1 MTNLD
6 HPEEFHRALSE
17 GAWLL
22 RQNRP
27 QDAMERLLPLWEIAP
42 SNPDVAINLGGA
54 YILQGKW
61 NKAVRVLN
69 RAAELHPE
77 NVMIWINL
85 AAAHLGRLELSG
97 PQQQERAIR
106 AYERA
111 LAIDPHAPNVHY
123 HLGLIHKDR
132 GDITRAA
139 NAFERALAVNPADA
153 DAKYWLAWLERQ
165 RLAQA
170 AAEAEVQADTNQP
183 VAGAEANDAAGI
195 PDGTTADRT
204 GNQGEQE

>member
-1 MTNLD
+1 MSNVD
-6 HPEEFHRALSE
+6 QPEEFQRALSE

-27 QDAMERLLPLWEIAP
+27 VEAMERLLPLYEIAP
-42 SNPDVAINLGGA
+42 TDPDVAINLGGA

-61 NKAVRVLN
+61 NKAERVLS
-69 RAAELHPE
+69 RAAQMHPD

-85 AAAHLGRLELSG
+85 GAAHLGRLELSG

-111 LAIDPHAPNVHY
+111 LELDPRAPNVNY

-132 GDITRAA
+132 GDLSQARM
-139 NAFERALAVNPADA
+139 AFEQALKVNPGDSDA
-153 DAKYWLAWLERQ
+153 EYWLGWLERRSQ
-165 RLAQA
+165 EA
-170 AAEAEVQADTNQP
+170 AAAADEDHSASSDGEN
-183 VAGAEANDAAGI
+183 AA
-195 PDGTTADRT
+195 
-204 GNQGEQE
+204 

>member
-27 QDAMERLLPLWEIAP
+27 QEAMERLLPLWEMAP
-42 SNPDVAINLGGA
+42 SNADVAINLGGA
-54 YILQGKW
+54 YILQAKW
-61 NKAVRVLN
+61 NKAVRVLS
-69 RAAELHPE
+69 RAAELHPD

-85 AAAHLGRLELSG
+85 GAAHLGRLELSG
-97 PQQQERAIR
+97 PQQQARAIR

-111 LAIDPHAPNVHY
+111 LAIDPQAPNVHY

-132 GDITRAA
+132 GDIEQATV
-139 NAFERALAVNPADA
+139 AFERALVVNPSDA
-153 DAKYWLAWLERQ
+153 DARYWLAWLDRQ
-165 RLAQA
+165 RQARA
-170 AAEAEVQADTNQP
+170 AAGFEPPADHP
-183 VAGAEANDAAGI
+183 AANDTTGHTDGSVADHAG
-195 PDGTTADRT
+195 DR
-204 GNQGEQE
+204 GEQA

>member
-27 QDAMERLLPLWEIAP
+27 QDAMERLLPLWEMAP

-61 NKAVRVLN
+61 NKAVRVLS

-85 AAAHLGRLELSG
+85 GAAHLGRLELSG
-97 PQQQERAIR
+97 PQQQERAMR
-106 AYERA
+106 AYRA
-111 LAIDPHAPNVHY
+111 
-123 HLGLIHKDR
+123 
-132 GDITRAA
+132 RAGH
-139 NAFERALAVNPADA
+139 RP
-153 DAKYWLAWLERQ
+153 
-165 RLAQA
+165 
-170 AAEAEVQADTNQP
+170 TCP
-183 VAGAEANDAAGI
+183 
-195 PDGTTADRT
+195 
-204 GNQGEQE
+204 